1 MSFGHGPRRNDGPVR
16 RESPRR
22 SRVKERADR
31 TLLDEALTAWDYTRR
46 SLIAEAEVVP
56 DERYAFRPTPQSRSY
71 GELLWHVVE
80 SGCMMAGEL
89 SRGDGD
95 FTRKPFPE
103 LVTEHTA
110 HLSPVDAPAE
120 LRVLLERTLEDG
132 LDRLRKAGEIHML
145 QEIRQ
150 FDGEPSTRLAWMHHG
165 IAHEE
170 YHRGQAALY
179 ARLQGIVPA
188 LTRAIHGEGGEE

>member
-1 MSFGHGPRRNDGPVR
+1 M
-16 RESPRR
+16 
-22 SRVKERADR
+22 ADR
-31 TLLDEALTAWDYTRR
+31 TLFDEALAAWDYARR
-46 SLIAEAEVVP
+46 SLIAEAELVP
-56 DERYAFRPTPQSRSY
+56 DDGYAFRPTPGSRSY
-71 GELLWHVVE
+71 RDLLWHIVE

-89 SRGDGD
+89 SRADGD

-103 LVTEHTA
+103 LVAEHTA
-110 HLSPVDAPAE
+110 HLSRVDEPAE
-120 LRVLLERTLEDG
+120 LRALLERTLEDG
-132 LDRLRKAGEIHML
+132 LDRLNEAGEIRLL
-145 QEIRQ
+145 QRIRQ
-150 FDGEPSTRLAWMHHG
+150 FDGELSTRLSWMHHG